1 MKLCAQDGVYSV
13 EFKEEGKVRLHSR
26 ADLNVV
32 VRAFF
37 ERVRK
42 ISLNSLSE
50 KAYLGELAAQS
61 PSIG

>member
-13 EFKEEGKVRLHSR
+13 EFKEGKVRLHSR